1 VAKPTTRSQFKD
13 YCLRRLGH
21 PVIQINV
28 DDDQIADR
36 IDDALQIF
44 HDYHFDG
51 VEKIFMKHQF
61 TQADID
67 RRWIYCPDAVIFVTG
82 VFPFDDSNS
91 SINMFDLRYQLR
103 LHDLYDF
110 TSVSYVSYEITMQHI
125 RTLNLLFSG
134 TPQFRFNRH
143 QNRVMLDID
152 WERDAQLGKYVIIEC
167 YRKLQPET
175 ITLTG
180 TVSGNTT
187 SNTIIG
193 SGTIFDQEVIENDF
207 VTLSDGQE
215 VQIRK
220 INSPTELTIAA
231 TTLSANV
238 SANTVTKSGVS
249 DVWDDRFLKR
259 YGTALIK
266 YQWGSNLSKF
276 AGIQMPGGVTL
287 DGPRIMEEARVEIDK
302 IEEEMQSYNV
312 LPSDFIMG

>member
-1 VAKPTTRSQFKD
+1 MAKPATRQQFKD

-21 PVIQINV
+21 PVIEINV
-28 DDDQIADR
+28 DDDQVEDR
-36 IDDALQIF
+36 IDDSLQFF

-51 VEKIFMKHQF
+51 TEKIFMKHQI
-61 TQADID
+61 TAEDIN
-67 RRWIYCPDAVIFVTG
+67 RRWIYAPEAVIFVTG

-143 QNRVMLDID
+143 QNKLFLDID
-152 WERDAQLGKYVIIEC
+152 WSRDLLVGEYVIVEC
-167 YRKLQPET
+167 YRKLSPVT
-175 ITLTG
+175 INLTG
-180 TVSGNTT
+180 TVTADT
-187 SNTIIG
+187 
-193 SGTIFDQEVIENDF
+193 
-207 VTLSDGQE
+207 
-215 VQIRK
+215 
-220 INSPTELTIAA
+220 
-231 TTLSANV
+231 
-238 SANTVTKSGVS
+238 SANTVTGYGTKFDQELLENDFITIGGEDKQVYRITSPTTLELQSPILANVDNVSVTSAGYS

-259 YGTALIK
+259 YATALIK

-287 DGPRIMEEARVEIDK
+287 DGPRIMEEARTELDK
-302 IEEEMQSYNV
+302 IEEEMYTMSS
-312 LPSDFIMG
+312 LPSEIFTG

>member
-1 VAKPTTRSQFKD
+1 MAKPTTRKLFKD
-13 YCLRRLGH
+13 YCLRRLGW
-21 PVIQINV
+21 PVIDINV
-28 DDDQIADR
+28 DDDQVEDR
-36 IDDALQIF
+36 IDDALQFF

-51 VEKIFMKHQF
+51 TEKIFMKHQI
-61 TQADID
+61 TAEDIN
-67 RRWIYCPDAVIFVTG
+67 RRWIYAPDAVIFVTG

-143 QNRVMLDID
+143 QNKLFLDID
-152 WERDAQLGKYVIIEC
+152 WTRDFQVGEYVIVEC
-167 YRKLQPET
+167 YRKLSPIT

-180 TVSGNTT
+180 TMTADT
-187 SNTIIG
+187 
-193 SGTIFDQEVIENDF
+193 
-207 VTLSDGQE
+207 
-215 VQIRK
+215 
-220 INSPTELTIAA
+220 
-231 TTLSANV
+231 
-238 SANTVTKSGVS
+238 SANTVTGYGTKFDQELLENDFITIGGEEKQVYRITSPTTLELQSPVTANVDNVSVTSAGYS

-259 YGTALIK
+259 YATALIK

-287 DGPRIMEEARVEIDK
+287 DGPRIMEEARTEIDK
-302 IEEEMQSYNV
+302 VEEEMQVYNV
-312 LPSDFIMG
+312 LPNEIYMG